1 MARSFDETMY
11 HDGIVFHAA
20 SGTVAPNAELC
31 SGFCV
36 AAITRASG
44 AGRSWQK
51 FARNFA
57 RSTKRKPRESGTSAA
72 LSGGSGNF
80 LPAAGRGSLASGGN
94 AATEQSE
101 FAFRWLAAG

>member
-1 MARSFDETMY
+1 MY

-44 AGRSWQK
+44 AGMSWQK

-57 RSTKRKPRESGTSAA
+57 RSMKRKPPESGTRAA
-72 LSGGSGNF
+72 LSGGAGNF
-80 LPAAGRGSLASGGN
+80 WPAAASGSFASGAN
-94 AATEQSE
+94 AAT
-101 FAFRWLAAG
+101 